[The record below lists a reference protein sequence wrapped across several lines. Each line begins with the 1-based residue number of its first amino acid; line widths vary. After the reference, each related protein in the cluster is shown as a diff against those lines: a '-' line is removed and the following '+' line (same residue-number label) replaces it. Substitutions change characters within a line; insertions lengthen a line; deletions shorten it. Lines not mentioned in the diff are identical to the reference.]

1 MVSNSNIC
9 SYLGLLLLLLLHT
22 IDASD
27 TSNTNN
33 EDHIYDDV
41 VPITATFR
49 GPLDFDCTDGMCSYN
64 NTNDN
69 DCLDIFNNIDDV
81 FNFIEYTDL
90 SKTVTVLNMHGK
102 YSIPIEQDIPF
113 ANATNKCILSCQ
125 KCSAIPYTEI
135 DDFGC
140 AGREKCCDTYAGFF
154 YCHELGTCID
164 TTKQSCPINNGTAAV
179 TMTYSGP
186 TSLTCRNGGRCNI
199 VSLVSGTDVDV
210 DQCGLMTA
218 GNRSLFGY
226 YFISDLEGE
235 YRVPEG
241 CAVSCDD
248 GCSPS
253 SSLVVEGDTEATVP
267 TGLLVLEPGPV
278 ILPSL
283 ATSDSPTSEG
293 GPPTNVTNNDNNDT
307 NTTHRR
313 QLRGTIK

>member
-9 SYLGLLLLLLLHT
+9 SSLGLLLLLLLHT

-33 EDHIYDDV
+33 KDYIYDDV

-69 DCLDIFNNIDDV
+69 DCLAIFNNIDDL
-81 FNFIEYTDL
+81 FNFIEHTDT
-90 SKTVTVLNMHGK
+90 SKRVIVSNMHGS
-102 YSIPIEQDIPF
+102 YSLPTNKD
-113 ANATNKCILSCQ
+113 ANKCILSCQ
-125 KCSAIPYTEI
+125 KCSAIPDTEI

-140 AGREKCCDTYAGFF
+140 AGREKCCDTYDGFF
-154 YCHELGTCID
+154 YCHEYGTCID
-164 TTKQSCPINNGTAAV
+164 TTAESCPINNGTAVAV
-179 TMTYSGP
+179 TTTYSGP
-186 TSLTCRNGGRCNI
+186 TSLTCRNDGRCNI
-199 VSLVSGTDVDV
+199 VSLVSDTAVDV
-210 DQCGLMTA
+210 DQCGLITA
-218 GNRSLFGY
+218 GNRSLFGH
-226 YFISDLEGE
+226 YFISELEGE

-253 SSLVVEGDTEATVP
+253 SSLVVEGDTDATVP
-267 TGLLVLEPGPV
+267 TGLVLQPGPV
-278 ILPSL
+278 ILPLL
-283 ATSDSPTSEG
+283 AMNNA
-293 GPPTNVTNNDNNDT
+293 TNVDDDTNN
-307 NTTHRR
+307 TTATRRR